1 MSERNMT
8 NNVGKSTVQASNA
21 ASNTHTRPNSCFK
34 VSDVLSLSFGVSCRR
49 VRVVLPNQIVRCLH
63 GAYRARTAGIVLPA
77 PPNRNT

>member
-34 VSDVLSLSFGVSCRR
+34 VSDVLSLSFGVFMSCRR
-49 VRVVLPNQIVRCLH
+49 VRVSTRGVSCSYSRDRPPC
-63 GAYRARTAGIVLPA
+63 TAKSQHYTLL
-77 PPNRNT
+77 